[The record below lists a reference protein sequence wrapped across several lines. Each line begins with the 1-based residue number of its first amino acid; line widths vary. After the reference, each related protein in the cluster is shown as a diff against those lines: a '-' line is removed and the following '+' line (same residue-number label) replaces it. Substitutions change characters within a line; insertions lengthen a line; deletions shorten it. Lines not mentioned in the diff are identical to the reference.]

1 MVKHVYYKKQA
12 TDCTWHL
19 LSKMEREK
27 RLLVRRQQE
36 RERSNEKRKA
46 LLMVEYIR
54 IKHPSIYDEASEYY
68 EALNEEYF
76 DKHDL
81 RKLEQVKRL
90 KRNTHNSK
98 VYKDNMLLNIPLIG
112 INSSAE
118 RIQPET
124 TEAAE
129 RIQPETTE
137 AAERIQPE
145 TTEAAERIQP
155 ETTEAAERIQPE
167 TTEAAERIQPET
179 TEAAERIQPEAT
191 EAAERIQPETTEGIQ
206 PTLLEPIPSEALEQ
220 VINELRLDPFFGQF
234 MNEVEEDFTLDI
246 DLEID
251 DDLLEK
257 ELVHW

>member
-36 RERSNEKRKA
+36 RERNKEKRKT

-90 KRNTHNSK
+90 KPNTHNSK
-98 VYKDNMLLNIPLIG
+98 VYKDNMLLNIPLIC
-112 INSSAE
+112 IDSS
-118 RIQPET
+118 
-124 TEAAE
+124 
-129 RIQPETTE
+129 
-137 AAERIQPE
+137 
-145 TTEAAERIQP
+145 AERIQP

-191 EAAERIQPETTEGIQ
+191 EAAERIQPETTEAAERIQPEATEAAERIQPETTEGIQ
-206 PTLLEPIPSEALEQ
+206 PTLLEPIPSEVLEQ
-220 VINELRLDPFFGQF
+220 VINELHLDPFFGQF

>member
-19 LSKMEREK
+19 LSKMERGK

-36 RERSNEKRKA
+36 RERNNEKRKA

-68 EALNEEYF
+68 EALNKEYF

-81 RKLEQVKRL
+81 RKLKQVKRL
-90 KRNTHNSK
+90 KPNTHNSK

-145 TTEAAERIQP
+145 TTE
-155 ETTEAAERIQPE
+155 
-167 TTEAAERIQPET
+167 
-179 TEAAERIQPEAT
+179 
-191 EAAERIQPETTEGIQ
+191 GIQ
-206 PTLLEPIPSEALEQ
+206 PTLLEPIPSETLEQ